1 MRIYEAGRRRGK
13 TTQIL
18 RWFQERS
25 DRVIVV
31 ATMAEKD
38 RLLNILPD
46 VNRADY
52 ESRII
57 PMRDRVK
64 LRAMSEMQIGID
76 NLDLVI
82 NELMGAP
89 IDYATVTRDVSR

>member
-1 MRIYEAGRRRGK
+1 MRIYEAGRGRGK

-38 RLLNILPD
+38 RLLDILP
-46 VNRADY
+46 NIKREEY
-52 ESRII
+52 EPRII

-64 LRAMSEMQIGID
+64 LRGMSEVQIGID

-82 NELMGAP
+82 AELMGAP
-89 IDYATVTRDVSR
+89 INYATVTRDLGR